1 MKYIAAYPL
10 LALSGKT
17 DIAAADV
24 NSFLNDIGVTPD
36 EKTVELIC
44 NSLKGKPIHEAIEQG
59 LAKVSTLAVGG
70 SGGNTNTGGD
80 DAPAEEEKEE
90 SEEEAD
96 VSMGGLFSD

>member
-1 MKYIAAYPL
+1 M
-10 LALSGKT
+10 T
-17 DIAAADV
+17 
-24 NSFLNDIGVTPD
+24 DIGVTPD

-44 NSLKGKPIHEAIEQG
+44 NSLKGKPIHEAINEG

-70 SGGNTNTGGD
+70 SGGAGGNTGG
-80 DAPAEEEKEE
+80 AQAEVEEEKEE